1 MSLHIIRL
9 TLKKKEELK
18 KKKEEFMQGQ
28 GTSYEI
34 NHFYSEQVSGL

>member
-1 MSLHIIRL
+1 MSLHVIRL
-9 TLKKKEELK
+9 TLKKKELK
-18 KKKEEFMQGQ
+18 KKEEEFMQGQ